1 MLPGDDILFTYLNM
15 NSKQAKAEPL
25 PEFLGRL
32 GHVPTN
38 IRGNDVWYRSP
49 FRPDERTPSFKVD
62 RQKNVWF
69 DHGMGV
75 GGTIIDLM
83 VHLEG
88 ESDIG
93 RVLERIAGVLGSPPK
108 ERLVLPAIRTTE
120 KPSPVIERVQAI
132 EDQALEAYVRERGI
146 PLDLARLYLQEV
158 SYRVGEHRFRVLGFA
173 NDAGG
178 FEVRSPNFKGTL
190 GTKDIRFLPL
200 QSSPRAAV
208 FEGFFDFLS
217 VLAHYCKDRTEANV
231 LVLNSIAMM
240 DCGVKRLQAAQM
252 NKLYAAFDHDTAGEG
267 GLETLQAVPG
277 WRVLDASGP
286 YAGLRAPTRFGHE
299 TPCERSR
306 IGNGCQEEI

>member
-1 MLPGDDILFTYLNM
+1 M

-32 GHVPTN
+32 GHVPIN
-38 IRGNDVWYRSP
+38 IRGHDVWYRSP

-108 ERLVLPAIRTTE
+108 ERVVMPVIRASERSAE
-120 KPSPVIERVQAI
+120 KPQPVIERVQAI
-132 EDQALEAYVRERGI
+132 EDQMLEAYVRERGI

-158 SYRVGEHRFRVLGFA
+158 SYRVGEHRFRALGFA

-178 FEVRSPNFKGTL
+178 FEVRSPTFKGAL

-200 QSSPRAAV
+200 QGSPRAAV
-208 FEGFFDFLS
+208 FEGCFDFLS
-217 VLAHYCKDRTEANV
+217 VLAHYRKDRAEANV
-231 LVLNSIAMM
+231 LVLNSMAMLP
-240 DCGVKRLQAAQM
+240 CGMGRLQAAQV
-252 NKLYAAFDHDTAGEG
+252 NKLYAYLDHDSAGEK
-267 GLETLQAVPG
+267 GLATLQAAPG
-277 WRVLDASGP
+277 WQVLDASGL
-286 YAGLRAPTRFGHE
+286 YARFKDA
-299 TPCERSR
+299 
-306 IGNGCQEEI
+306 NAFWA

>member
-1 MLPGDDILFTYLNM
+1 M

-32 GHVPTN
+32 GHVPTS
-38 IRGNDVWYRSP
+38 IRGHDVWYRSP

-62 RQKNVWF
+62 SQKNVWF

-108 ERLVLPAIRTTE
+108 ERVAMPVIRASELGTE
-120 KPSPVIERVQAI
+120 KPQPVIERVQAI

-158 SYRVGEHRFRVLGFA
+158 SYRVGEHRFRALGFA

-200 QSSPRAAV
+200 QGSPRAAM

-217 VLAHYCKDRTEANV
+217 VLAYYRKDRAEANV
-231 LVLNSIAMM
+231 LVLNSMAMLPR
-240 DCGVKRLQAAQM
+240 GVERLQASKV
-252 NKLYAAFDHDTAGEG
+252 NKLYTYLDHDAAGEK
-267 GLETLQAVPG
+267 GLATLQAASG
-277 WRVLDASGP
+277 WQVLDASGL
-286 YAGLRAPTRFGHE
+286 YAGFKDANAFWA
-299 TPCERSR
+299 
-306 IGNGCQEEI
+306 

>member
-1 MLPGDDILFTYLNM
+1 M

-32 GHVPTN
+32 GHVPTS
-38 IRGNDVWYRSP
+38 IRGHDVWYRSP

-62 RQKNVWF
+62 SQKNVWF

-88 ESDIG
+88 ESDISL
-93 RVLERIAGVLGSPPK
+93 VLERIAGVLGSPPK
-108 ERLVLPAIRTTE
+108 ERVVVPVIRAAEQGRE
-120 KPSPVIERVQAI
+120 KPQPVIERVQTI
-132 EDQALEAYVRERGI
+132 EDQVLEAYVRERGI

-158 SYRVGEHRFRVLGFA
+158 SYRVGEHRFRALGFA

-178 FEVRSPNFKGTL
+178 FEVRSPTFKGTL

-200 QSSPRAAV
+200 QGSPRAAV

-217 VLAHYCKDRTEANV
+217 VLAHYRKDRAEANV
-231 LVLNSIAMM
+231 LVLNSMAMLP
-240 DCGVKRLQAAQM
+240 CGMGRLQAAQV
-252 NKLYAAFDHDTAGEG
+252 NKLYAYLDHDAAGDK
-267 GLETLQAVPG
+267 GLATLQAAPG
-277 WRVLDASGP
+277 WQVLDASGL
-286 YAGLRAPTRFGHE
+286 YAGFKDANAFWA
-299 TPCERSR
+299 
-306 IGNGCQEEI
+306 

>member
-1 MLPGDDILFTYLNM
+1 M

-38 IRGNDVWYRSP
+38 IRGHDVWYRSP

-62 RQKNVWF
+62 SQKNVWF

-75 GGTIIDLM
+75 GGTVIDLM

-88 ESDIG
+88 ESDISS
-93 RVLERIAGVLGSPPK
+93 VLERIAGVFGSPPK
-108 ERLVLPAIRTTE
+108 ERVVMPVIRALERGAE
-120 KPSPVIERVQAI
+120 KSQPVIERVQTI
-132 EDQALEAYVRERGI
+132 EDQVLEAYVRERGI

-158 SYRVGEHRFRVLGFA
+158 SYRVGDHRFRALGFA

-178 FEVRSPNFKGTL
+178 FEVRSPTFKGTL

-200 QSSPRAAV
+200 QGSPRAAV

-217 VLAHYCKDRTEANV
+217 VLTHYRKDRAEANV
-231 LVLNSIAMM
+231 LVLNSMAMLPRGM
-240 DCGVKRLQAAQM
+240 ERLQAAQV
-252 NKLYAAFDHDTAGEG
+252 NKLYAYLDHDAAGEKG
-267 GLETLQAVPG
+267 QATLQASPG
-277 WRVLDASGP
+277 WQVLDASGL
-286 YAGLRAPTRFGHE
+286 YAGYKDANAFWV
-299 TPCERSR
+299 
-306 IGNGCQEEI
+306 

>member
-1 MLPGDDILFTYLNM
+1 MLPGDDILFTFLNM

-32 GHVPTN
+32 GHVPTS
-38 IRGNDVWYRSP
+38 IRGHDVWYRSP
-49 FRPDERTPSFKVD
+49 FRLNERTPSFKVD

-108 ERLVLPAIRTTE
+108 ERVVMPAIRVTDGAGE
-120 KPSPVIERVQAI
+120 KPQAVIERVQSI
-132 EDQALEAYVRERGI
+132 EDQKLEAYVRERGI

-158 SYRVGEHRFRVLGFA
+158 AYRVGDHRFRALGFA

-190 GTKDIRFLPL
+190 GTKDIRFFPL
-200 QSSPRAAV
+200 SGSPRAAV

-217 VLAHYCKDRTEANV
+217 VLAHYRKDRAEANV
-231 LVLNSIAMM
+231 LVLNSMAMIDRGM
-240 DCGVKRLQAAQM
+240 ARLQSAQVS
-252 NKLYAAFDHDTAGEG
+252 KLYAYLDRDAAGEK
-267 GLETLQAVPG
+267 GLATLQDVPD
-277 WRVLDASGP
+277 WQVLDGSGL
-286 YAGLRAPTRFGHE
+286 YAGFKDANAFWA
-299 TPCERSR
+299 
-306 IGNGCQEEI
+306 

>member
-32 GHVPTN
+32 GHVPSS

-93 RVLERIAGVLGSPPK
+93 RVLEGIAGVLGSPPK
-108 ERLVLPAIRTTE
+108 ERLVLPAIRATE
-120 KPSPVIERVQAI
+120 KRSPVIERVQAI

-158 SYRVGEHRFRVLGFA
+158 SYRVGEHRFRALGFA

-200 QSSPRAAV
+200 QGNPRAAV

-217 VLAHYCKDRTEANV
+217 VLAHYRKDRAEANV
-231 LVLNSIAMM
+231 LVLNSMAMLDRGIA
-240 DCGVKRLQAAQM
+240 RLQAAEV
-252 NKLYAAFDHDTAGEG
+252 NKLYAYLDHDSAGAR
-267 GLETLQAVPG
+267 GLATLQAVPS
-277 WRVLDASGP
+277 WQVLDASGL
-286 YAGLRAPTRFGHE
+286 YAGFKDANEFWT
-299 TPCERSR
+299 
-306 IGNGCQEEI
+306 